1 MKSIG
6 SNLKL
11 FLNVSVELFKA
22 ACVHDFMSL
31 KVYITEVSSNPQD
44 LIK

>member
-1 MKSIG
+1 MISIS

-22 ACVHDFMSL
+22 VCIHDFMSL
-31 KVYITEVSSNPQD
+31 KVSITEVSSNPQD